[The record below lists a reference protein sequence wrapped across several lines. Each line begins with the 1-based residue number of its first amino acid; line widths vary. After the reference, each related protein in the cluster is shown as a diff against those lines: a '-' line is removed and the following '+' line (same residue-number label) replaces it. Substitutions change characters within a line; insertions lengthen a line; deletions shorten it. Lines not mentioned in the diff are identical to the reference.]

1 MLQRYGLRGRSENSH
16 FMKITLDTNCLVDL
30 ELREGAYIDLRK
42 IISSYNL
49 GNIEVSVPGIGASE
63 RLKGGSFAKSF
74 TVFQERLRRIS
85 PKELGILKP
94 LAYWDISY
102 WDWSILGGED
112 NHDLERKIHNI
123 LFPEHQFIWS
133 DQAKLLS
140 LDPNSAASENHKE
153 FIKWRNRK
161 CDVLG
166 LWCHIFYAND
176 ILVTRDKDFHK
187 KSKRPLLI
195 NLGAKS
201 ICCPSEVPL

>member
-1 MLQRYGLRGRSENSH
+1 MGYQAEVKISH

-30 ELREGAYIDLRK
+30 ELKEGAYIDLLK

-85 PKELGILKP
+85 PKELDILKP
-94 LAYWDISY
+94 LLYWDICY
-102 WDWSILGGED
+102 WDWSILAGED
-112 NHDLERKIHNI
+112 TVDLERSIHNV
-123 LFPEHQFIWS
+123 LFPKHEFAWS
-133 DQAKLLS
+133 DQAKLLG
-140 LDPNSAASENHKE
+140 LDPSGAASQNHKK

-176 ILVTRDKDFHK
+176 IFVTRDKNFHK
-187 KSKRPLLI
+187 KSKKPLLI

-201 ICCPSEVPL
+201 ICYPSEVPL

>member
-1 MLQRYGLRGRSENSH
+1 
-16 FMKITLDTNCLVDL
+16 MKITLDTNCLVDL
-30 ELREGAYIDLRK
+30 ELKEGAYIDLQR

-63 RLKGGSFAKSF
+63 RLKGGSFAKNF
-74 TVFQERLRRIS
+74 TAFQERLRRIS

-102 WDWSILGGED
+102 WDWSVFAGKDTL
-112 NHDLERKIHNI
+112 DLERNIHNI
-123 LFPEHQFIWS
+123 LFPKHEFIWS
-133 DQAKLLS
+133 GQA
-140 LDPNSAASENHKE
+140 NSAASENHKE

-176 ILVTRDKDFHK
+176 IFVTRDKNFHK
-187 KSKRPLLI
+187 ESKKPLLI

-201 ICCPSEVPL
+201 ICYPSEVPL